1 MNMSKLTLEEYE
13 RLDPGAR
20 VEHGGVQV
28 VFSTPN
34 TYTKW
39 RADTLFTKEPDTISW
54 IGTFQPE
61 DVLVDIGA
69 NVGGYSL
76 WAARSRHARV
86 FAFEPESQNYALLN
100 RNIHINRLDHR
111 ITAFCVALSDE
122 VGYGKLNIGKFLAG
136 GSCHAF
142 GEALNFAEQPMQPS
156 FVQGCVS
163 DTLDNLV
170 ARGVIPAPNHIKI
183 DVDGIEPK
191 IIQGARATLANPE
204 LRSVLIET
212 NTNLE
217 SHRDMV
223 ETMLARGFRYD
234 AAQVDLAQRK
244 EGTFKGVGN
253 YVFRR

>member
-1 MNMSKLTLEEYE
+1 MDKMTLEEYE
-13 RLDPGAR
+13 RIDPGAR
-20 VEHGGVQV
+20 VEHDGVQV
-28 VFSTPN
+28 VFATPN

-39 RADTLFTKEPDTISW
+39 RADTLFTKEPDTIAW
-54 IGTFQPE
+54 IGAFQPE

-76 WAARSRHARV
+76 WAARARHARV

-100 RNIHINRLDHR
+100 RNIHINQLDHR
-111 ITAFCVALSDE
+111 VTAFCVALSDE
-122 VGYGKLNIGKFLAG
+122 SGFGKLNIGKFLAG

-142 GEALNFAEQPMQPS
+142 GDALNFAEQPMQPS

-163 DTLDNLV
+163 ATLDELV
-170 ARGVIPAPNHIKI
+170 ARGVIPVPNHIKI

-191 IIQGARATLANPE
+191 IIQGARTTLANPV

-223 ETMLARGFRYD
+223 DTMLAAGFGYD

-244 EGTFKGVGN
+244 QGAFKGVGN